1 MNRQCFGK
9 LSTAVCQVKNGAWRE
24 GAEMDA
30 HGAVLNPL
38 SKRVIGCG
46 LRVAGNLGNGFLE
59 KVYENALAHELR
71 KAGLSVEQ
79 QRGITVM
86 YDGVMVGE
94 YFIDLLVEA
103 SLLVELK
110 TVSELSGAHRAQCLN
125 YLRATGMHLCLL
137 MNFGRPRLEVRRI
150 VFDL

>member
-1 MNRQCFGK
+1 
-9 LSTAVCQVKNGAWRE
+9 
-24 GAEMDA
+24 MDA

-38 SKRVIGCG
+38 SQRIIGCG
-46 LRVAGNLGNGFLE
+46 LRVAGTLGNGFLE
-59 KVYENALAHELR
+59 RVYENALAHELR
-71 KAGLSVEQ
+71 KAGLGVEQ

-103 SLLVELK
+103 SILIEQ
-110 TVSELSGAHRAQCLN
+110 TVAELSGAHRAQCLN

-137 MNFGRPRLEVRRI
+137 MNFGRPRLEVRRV

>member
-1 MNRQCFGK
+1 
-9 LSTAVCQVKNGAWRE
+9 
-24 GAEMDA
+24 MDSQA
-30 HGAVLNPL
+30 AVLNPL
-38 SKRVIGCG
+38 SKRIIGCG
-46 LRVAGNLGNGFLE
+46 LRVASTLGNGFLE

-71 KAGLSVEQ
+71 KAGLTAEQ
-79 QRGITVM
+79 QRGICVM

-103 SLLVELK
+103 SILIELK
-110 TVSELSGAHRAQCLN
+110 TVAELSGVHRAQCLN

-137 MNFGRPRLEVRRI
+137 MNFGRPRLEVRRV

>member
-1 MNRQCFGK
+1 
-9 LSTAVCQVKNGAWRE
+9 
-24 GAEMDA
+24 MDA

-38 SKRVIGCG
+38 SKRIIGCG
-46 LRVAGNLGNGFLE
+46 LRVAGTLGNGFLE

-71 KAGLSVEQ
+71 KAGLNVEQ

-94 YFIDLLVEA
+94 YFVDLLVEA

-110 TVSELSGAHRAQCLN
+110 TVAELSSSHRARCLN

-137 MNFGRPRLEVRRI
+137 MNFGRPRLEVRRV

>member
-1 MNRQCFGK
+1 
-9 LSTAVCQVKNGAWRE
+9 
-24 GAEMDA
+24 MDA

-38 SKRVIGCG
+38 SKRIIGCG
-46 LRVAGNLGNGFLE
+46 LRVAGTLGNGFLE

-71 KAGLSVEQ
+71 KAGLIVEQ

-103 SLLVELK
+103 SILIELK
-110 TVSELSGAHRAQCLN
+110 TVAELSGAHRAQCLN

-137 MNFGRPRLEVRRI
+137 MNFGRPRLEVRRV

>member
-1 MNRQCFGK
+1 M
-9 LSTAVCQVKNGAWRE
+9 
-24 GAEMDA
+24 EMDA

-38 SKRVIGCG
+38 SKRIIGCG
-46 LRVAGNLGNGFLE
+46 LRVAGTLGNGFLE

-71 KAGLSVEQ
+71 KAGLGVEQ

-94 YFIDLLVEA
+94 YFVDLLVEA

-110 TVSELSGAHRAQCLN
+110 TVAELSSSHRARCLN

-137 MNFGRPRLEVRRI
+137 MNFGRPRLEVRRV